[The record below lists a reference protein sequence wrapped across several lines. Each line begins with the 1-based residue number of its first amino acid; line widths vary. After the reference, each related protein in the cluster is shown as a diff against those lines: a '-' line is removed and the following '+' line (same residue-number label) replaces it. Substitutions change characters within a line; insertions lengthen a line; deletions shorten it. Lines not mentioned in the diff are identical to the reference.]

1 MDRERFK
8 QAGEELLSLLE
19 SRPAPAE
26 SETDRGWEEIM
37 KRTAAA
43 RRRKRTY
50 IIMYSAAAMLCG
62 IVFAGYF
69 IHRATAPGHTDF
81 AGLFNL
87 DSMPN
92 VKEIT
97 LLTHAENMTLEN
109 DAKIEYGTEGCVKIN
124 EKVVAPDRE
133 KQEKAHEIQY
143 NQIIVP
149 KGKRSSL
156 VFTDG
161 TKLSINSGTRIVYPV
176 AFATDKREIYVQ
188 GEVYIRVAPESE
200 RPFYVKTEN
209 FDIKVTGTSFNVS
222 AYREDTEASV
232 VLVEG
237 SVEMISKKNESIRLL
252 PGQKLTVDDDE
263 VSIDEVDVDEYIL
276 WKDNI
281 LYLGN
286 YKNCGEILNTLA
298 RFYNVTIEYDENIRD
313 IPVSGKLDLCERIE
327 DALDILSVSV
337 AFTYVFED
345 GVYHIR
351 SK

>member
-1 MDRERFK
+1 MEKERFR
-8 QAGEELLSLLE
+8 QAGEDFLSLVE
-19 SRPAPAE
+19 SRPAPTAA
-26 SETDRGWEEIM
+26 ETDRGWEEVS
-37 KRTAAA
+37 RRASSV

-69 IHRATAPGHTDF
+69 IHRAVLPGNTDF
-81 AGLFNL
+81 AALFDI
-87 DSMPN
+87 DSMQD
-92 VKEIT
+92 VEEIT
-97 LLTHAENMTLEN
+97 LQTHAENMTLEN
-109 DAKIEYGTEGCVKIN
+109 EARIEYNTEGSVKIN
-124 EKVVAPDRE
+124 EKIVAADSE
-133 KQEKAHEIQY
+133 KQEKAQKEQY

-149 KGKRSSL
+149 NGKRSYL

-176 AFATDKREIYVQ
+176 AFAGDKREIYVQ
-188 GEVYIRVAPESE
+188 GEVYIQVAPNPE
-200 RPFYVKTEN
+200 RPFYVKTGK

-222 AYREDTEASV
+222 AYREDPEASV

-237 SVEMISKKNESIRLL
+237 SVEMIGKRNGSIRLL
-252 PGQKLTVDDDE
+252 PGQKLTVDE
-263 VSIDEVDVDEYIL
+263 EGVSIAEVDVNEYIL

-286 YKNCGEILNTLA
+286 YKNCGEILNRLA
-298 RFYNVTIEYDENIRD
+298 RRYNVTIEYDENIRD

-337 AFTYVFED
+337 AFTCTCEN